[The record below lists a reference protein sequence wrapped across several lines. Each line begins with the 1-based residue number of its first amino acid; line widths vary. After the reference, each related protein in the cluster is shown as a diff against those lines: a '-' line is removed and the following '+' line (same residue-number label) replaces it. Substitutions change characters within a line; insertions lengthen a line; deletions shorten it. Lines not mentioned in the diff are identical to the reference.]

1 MPVSLAGCGLGRPAW
16 QMPVCNKLIIRAKV
30 GQLENVVEPDSFERY
45 CSLPRSRWVLAV
57 TLASF
62 LAVASAAQ
70 DADEDTDATPAE
82 EVEEAPVVAQTELE
96 DAPVVPMTEVE
107 EMVVTGSRLARTPGE
122 LAGNLVVLDED
133 FIAATGEVTLE
144 RVLRQ
149 LPQNLNSTAEQI
161 SNRLNTASNL
171 TGASTVNLRGLG
183 AESTLILIDG
193 KRAGYNGFLGGVTDV
208 SSIPLSIVERIEVML
223 DGASAIYGSD
233 AVGGVVNIITRKDY
247 EGVEVDLNYN
257 TPDGGEYKEWRGT
270 ISGGAN
276 LDGSRVRATYSRAEH
291 SGLDGAE
298 REATLFQ
305 RAQFAGPLY
314 DVRFCCLPGQI
325 HVPVLYRLDGDVL
338 TLGEYNALSPEDQ
351 ARASAETH
359 AVLPPGFNESS
370 SVDDITQFGPP
381 NWGAATQA
389 GYHILPETVRNT
401 FSGSLGRDLSDRL
414 STEAHARYERRDTVY
429 RTGYVGF
436 SGETLGGG
444 NPFNPL
450 GRSVHLRGQRPDM
463 GAQSTETTSDHFDVG
478 IDFEGPLGDYWSW
491 EASFGY
497 SSEDSRGQRLNT
509 VNRVALSAGLA
520 SDGVTPRSQFLSGET
535 ADSCAEKGWFVLFRA
550 LPGEPASVRI
560 HQPFRGPDT
569 LLERGPLSRQP
580 ERTEAHRWAS
590 AGGLKWLACG
600 RGQGAARLQLARNG
614 PEQRKRVSDR
624 RDRGVPDRR
633 HRHVPHGRQAGQSST
648 VRRSL
653 GATGRC
659 ADVDTVDAVGLLRQ
673 TRSRLPGRG
682 SRPRCRRR
690 DQRPRH
696 EDHLGAGLV
705 FTPIDDITF
714 RVNAQTAFVAPQL
727 NQILRRTSERT
738 ASGFRGLL
746 IQNPDGSLGF
756 ADALITEG
764 GNPELNPETADTRSA
779 GIELNPRAMPGL
791 GLKATWNRTEY
802 QDRISLLSAFIIDPD
817 NPPSNTVYLASEDL
831 WFQERRWINVSSV
844 DREGMDYEAY
854 YSTAT
859 AAGDFTAQVRHSRTS
874 DYNFTLDPATDD
886 PISVVGHTDGVTAIG
901 VVSRSATTAQFS
913 WGYQGLEASVDVSS
927 RSKTSS
933 KIGPTTTIFE
943 PATVVDL
950 SLRYSFSQGRLFP
963 TPAWARDT
971 RVTLTVN
978 NVRDSFGTTQ
988 SITDGGAVTD
998 TINDT
1003 RSLLYGRVF
1012 NLSLHRSM

>member
-1 MPVSLAGCGLGRPAW
+1 MAL
-16 QMPVCNKLIIRAKV
+16 
-30 GQLENVVEPDSFERY
+30 DSFERF
-45 CSLPRSRWVLAV
+45 CSLPRIWRLILAV
-57 TLASF
+57 TLAGSF
-62 LAVASAAQ
+62 TVASAAQ
-70 DADEDTDATPAE
+70 EDDEDADATPAVE
-82 EVEEAPVVAQTELE
+82 IEEAPVVAQTELE

-107 EMVVTGSRLARTPGE
+107 EIVVTGSRLARTPGE

-161 SNRLNTASNL
+161 NNRLNTASNL
-171 TGASTVNLRGLG
+171 TGGSTVNLRGLG

-247 EGVEVDLNYN
+247 EGVEIDLNYN
-257 TPDGGEYKEWRGT
+257 TPDGGEYNEWRGT

-276 LDGSRVRATYSRAEH
+276 LDGSQVRATYSRAVH

-305 RAQFAGPLY
+305 RAQFAGPQY
-314 DVRFCCLPGQI
+314 DIRFCCLPGQI

-351 ARASAETH
+351 GRASAETH
-359 AVLPPGFNESS
+359 AVLPPGFNENS
-370 SVDDITQFGPP
+370 SVDDISDFGPP

-389 GYHILPETVRNT
+389 GYHILPKTVRNT

-436 SGETLGGG
+436 AGETLGGG

-463 GAQSTETTSDHFDVG
+463 GAQSTETVSDHFDIG
-478 IDFEGPLGDYWSW
+478 IDFDGPLGDRWSW

-497 SSEDSRGQRLNT
+497 SSEDSHGQRLNT
-509 VNRVALSAGLA
+509 VNRAALSAGLG

-535 ADSCAEKGWFVLFRA
+535 AESCAEKGGTFFFGLCRVSQPPFDPINPFGDLTPYLNEA
-550 LPGEPASVRI
+550 L
-560 HQPFRGPDT
+560 
-569 LLERGPLSRQP
+569 
-580 ERTEAHRWAS
+580 
-590 AGGLKWLACG
+590 LADSLN
-600 RGQGAARLQLARNG
+600 QQ
-614 PEQRKRVSDR
+614 KRVD
-624 RDRGVPDRR
+624 
-633 HRHVPHGRQAGQSST
+633 
-648 VRRSL
+648 
-653 GATGRC
+653 
-659 ADVDTVDAVGLLRQ
+659 GLLRGGLGGLPAGEVRLLLGYSWHETTLNSASEFQ
-673 TRSRLPGRG
+673 IGVIGDSPIGDIDTFHTDAKRANQAVFGEALVPLAGMLTLTLSTRWDSYDKPEVVYRDEEADPGG
-682 SRPRCRRR
+682 NEEISDPGTKTTW
-690 DQRPRH
+690 
-696 EDHLGAGLV
+696 GAGLV
-705 FTPIDDITF
+705 FAPVDDITF

-727 NQILRRTSERT
+727 NQILRRTSEST

-764 GNPELNPETADTRSA
+764 GNPDLDPETADTLSA
-779 GIELNPRAMPGL
+779 GVELNPRAMPGL
-791 GLKATWNRTEY
+791 GLKATWNQTEY

-901 VVSRSATTAQFS
+901 VVSRTATTAQFS
-913 WGYQGLEASVDVSS
+913 WGYQGLEVSVDVSS
-927 RSKTSS
+927 RSKTSF
-933 KIGPTTTIFE
+933 KRGPTTEVYE

-950 SLRYSFSQGRLFP
+950 SLRYSFAEGRLLP
-963 TPAWARDT
+963 APAWASDT
-971 RVTLTVN
+971 RITLTVN
-978 NVRDSFGTTQ
+978 NVRDSFGKTQ
-988 SITDGGAVTD
+988 SMTEDGMVLAD

-1012 NLSLHRSM
+1012 NLSLHKSM

>member
-1 MPVSLAGCGLGRPAW
+1 MALDSLERFCILRRTW
-16 QMPVCNKLIIRAKV
+16 RLI
-30 GQLENVVEPDSFERY
+30 P
-45 CSLPRSRWVLAV
+45 AV

-62 LAVASAAQ
+62 LAVTSAAQ
-70 DADEDTDATPAE
+70 DDDADVTPAE
-82 EVEEAPVVAQTELE
+82 EIEEAPVVAQTELE

-247 EGVEVDLNYN
+247 QGVEVDLNYN
-257 TPDGGEYKEWRGT
+257 TPDGGEYNEWRGT

-276 LDGSRVRATYSRAEH
+276 LDGSRVRATYSRAVH

-298 REATLFQ
+298 RDATLFQ
-305 RAQFAGPLY
+305 RAQFAGPQY
-314 DVRFCCLPGQI
+314 DIRFCCLPGQI
-325 HVPVLYRLDGDVL
+325 HVPVLYRLGGDVL
-338 TLGEYNALSPEDQ
+338 TLNEYNALSPEDQ

-359 AVLPPGFNESS
+359 AVLPPGFDENS
-370 SVDDITQFGPP
+370 SVDDISQFGPP

-389 GYHILPETVRNT
+389 GYHILPKTVRNT
-401 FSGSLGRDLSDRL
+401 FSGSLGRDLTDRL
-414 STEAHARYERRDTVY
+414 STEVHARYERRDTVY
-429 RTGYVGF
+429 RTGYIGF

-463 GAQSTETTSDHFDVG
+463 GAQSTETISDHFDAGV
-478 IDFEGPLGDYWSW
+478 DVEGPLGDRWSW

-509 VNRVALSAGLA
+509 LNLEVLRAGLG

-535 ADSCAEKGWFVLFRA
+535 AESCAEL
-550 LPGEPASVRI
+550 
-560 HQPFRGPDT
+560 
-569 LLERGPLSRQP
+569 
-580 ERTEAHRWAS
+580 
-590 AGGLKWLACG
+590 GGSFFFGFC
-600 RGQGAARLQLARNG
+600 
-614 PEQRKRVSDR
+614 RVSLPPFEPINPFGDLTPYLNEALLA
-624 RDRGVPDRR
+624 D
-633 HRHVPHGRQAGQSST
+633 
-648 VRRSL
+648 SL
-653 GATGRC
+653 NQQKRI
-659 ADVDTVDAVGLLRQ
+659 DGLLRGGLSGLPAGEVRLLLGYSWHETTLNSASEFQ
-673 TRSRLPGRG
+673 VGVVRDSPIGDIDTFHTDAKRANQAVFGEALVPLASWLTLTLSTRWDSYEKPDVVYRDEDADAGSGEEISDPGTKTTW
-682 SRPRCRRR
+682 
-690 DQRPRH
+690 
-696 EDHLGAGLV
+696 GAGLV
-705 FTPIDDITF
+705 FAPIDDITF

-738 ASGFRGLL
+738 ATGFRGLL

-764 GNPELNPETADTRSA
+764 GNPDLDPETADTLSA
-779 GIELNPRAMPGL
+779 GVELNPRVSPGL
-791 GLKATWNRTEY
+791 GLKATWNQTEY

-817 NPPSNTVYLASEDL
+817 NPPSNTVYLAGEDL

-854 YSTAT
+854 YSTT
-859 AAGDFTAQVRHSRTS
+859 TDAGDFTAQVRHSRTS
-874 DYNFTLDPATDD
+874 DYTFTLDPATDD

-901 VVSRSATTAQFS
+901 VVSRTATTAQFS

-933 KIGPTTTIFE
+933 KIGPTTTIYE
-943 PATVVDL
+943 PASVIDL
-950 SLRYSFSQGRLFP
+950 SLRYSFSEGRLFP
-963 TPAWARDT
+963 APAWARDT

-978 NVRDSFGTTQ
+978 NVRDSFGETLSMTE
-988 SITDGGAVTD
+988 DGEVTE
-998 TINDT
+998 TINDL